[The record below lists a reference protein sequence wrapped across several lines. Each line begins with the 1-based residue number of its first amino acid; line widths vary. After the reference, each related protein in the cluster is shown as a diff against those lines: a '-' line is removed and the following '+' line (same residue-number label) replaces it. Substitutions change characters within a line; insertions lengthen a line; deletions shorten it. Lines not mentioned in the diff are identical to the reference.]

1 MASALLYYK
10 KSLLTFCILIISC
23 FLFLY
28 QLISFITCFL
38 LWNNIRSGILSARKW
53 YTHLIS
59 WKSAKPRTLNRFQ
72 TNAISIQPQEC
83 TADAQESCLIIRKR
97 QLVVLSHWSKNPVF
111 VQFLFSRHELQQHL
125 IKILFIMA
133 LIVVTSGLTCKQGE
147 RVNSALYWSFRLVC
161 AFLNKGIFDSRP
173 NTYNSHHYSFKIF
186 PLFHT

>member
-10 KSLLTFCILIISC
+10 KSLSTFCILIISC

-97 QLVVLSHWSKNPVF
+97 QNISSVQLTNPITKLVQCKRYFDLNSACSRTLHVRGAWTETAWIIDKKPDPSDLFFLKREKAHYSKMLFGLVRK
-111 VQFLFSRHELQQHL
+111 QFELQKKRL
-125 IKILFIMA
+125 WLF
-133 LIVVTSGLTCKQGE
+133 
-147 RVNSALYWSFRLVC
+147 
-161 AFLNKGIFDSRP
+161 
-173 NTYNSHHYSFKIF
+173 
-186 PLFHT
+186 